1 MCNMSK
7 ILSSSTKFKRGDFQL
22 SYSNTARHR
31 FKIRGAEVGI
41 DGKQNH
47 FVGGQVFLGGEAGR
61 QAAITGAMK
70 SAWQQK

>member
-1 MCNMSK
+1 M
-7 ILSSSTKFKRGDFQL
+7 

-61 QAAITGAMK
+61 QTGGHHGSFATK
-70 SAWQQK
+70 IQLIFN